1 MLRIMKSSHSSVLSS
16 VRSLRYSSRSKVAS
30 WIGVSLSI
38 QNGFL
43 PLVSSS
49 YSKRMSTCAQMPPVS
64 SRSKSRT

>member
-1 MLRIMKSSHSSVLSS
+1 MLRIMRSSHSSVVNSA
-16 VRSLRYSSRSKVAS
+16 RSRWYSSRSKVAI

-43 PLVSSS
+43 PFASSS

-64 SRSKSRT
+64 RRS